1 MRIDDWN
8 DARFG
13 DFLKAIEGMKREVEN
28 VSDVDSEQSESST
41 VSIRF
46 ADVNGTFHEKAFPT
60 VEPSRRARL
69 LKSEILSC
77 LDEMGGAL
85 SPEEKRQVVFD
96 VLRGL
101 C

>member
-13 DFLKAIEGMKREVEN
+13 DFLEAVKGMKREVEN
-28 VSDVDSEQSESST
+28 VSDDDSIQNESST

-46 ADVNGTFHEKAFPT
+46 ADENGDVHEKTFPT

-69 LKSEILSC
+69 LKSGILSC